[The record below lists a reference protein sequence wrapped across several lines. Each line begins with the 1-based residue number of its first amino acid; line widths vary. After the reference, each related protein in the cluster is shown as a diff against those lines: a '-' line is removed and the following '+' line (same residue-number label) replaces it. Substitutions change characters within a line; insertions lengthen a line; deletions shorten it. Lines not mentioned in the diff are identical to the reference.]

1 MIAIG
6 IGIIGGILQGIK
18 MLSPSDSS
26 YCTK

>member
-18 MLSPSDSS
+18 MLSPSDVS
-26 YCTK
+26 YTTK